1 MKPFQPTN
9 RLGENVQ
16 VVRFTPDGR
25 FCLTGERQ
33 SVKLWN
39 PFKFSSIDSSEALLI
54 QSYSLGI
61 THPISALSA
70 TTPSPENDSA
80 PSWLLAATNKTV
92 IVTDMITAQVVRKL
106 QGTRLKNGCIPD
118 C

>member
-9 RLGENVQ
+9 RLGSHVQ
-16 VVRFTPDGR
+16 VVRFTSDGR

-39 PFKFSSIDSSEALLI
+39 PFKVSSSSNSGGSSSNESEALLI

-61 THPISALSA
+61 TYSVTSLTT
-70 TTPSPENDSA
+70 TTPSSDNSA
-80 PSWLLAATNKTV
+80 HSWLLASSNKTV
-92 IVTDMITAQVVRKL
+92 IVTDMITTQVVRKL
-106 QGTRLKNGCIPD
+106 QGMILT
-118 C
+118 